1 MVSSVALGG
10 RLRGLAFCFLWYAS
24 VLSGFFFLFCPALPL
39 LILHQAAYRKVTDIL
54 FAVWEMYPVAL
65 MELLFGTR
73 VSLSGDPILSAER
86 SIVLMNHRTRLD
98 WNFLWAAMYHASSP
112 PSHRLK
118 FVLKSAVRHF
128 PGPGWVMQMSCFLYI
143 HRSWERDKDSL
154 GRILDYFRDLRHSC
168 QILIFPEGTD
178 FSPANKKRSDEYA
191 AERHLEKYD
200 QVLHPKTT
208 GFVFLAQRMRQNGQ
222 LDAVYDITVAYPRSL
237 PQSEADMARGIFPE
251 EVYFRVKRHP
261 ISTLPD
267 SDIELRHWLTELWRD
282 KEEALRQFYA
292 EYNSESSSTKTLLHE
307 FRHFGG
313 HSKACCL
320 ARAGCTCAAPPSNA
334 LYLAL
339 FSWTALSVFTIVALF
354 TSPAARLW
362 VTAHTLLFISLSIF
376 TDGLQNF
383 EVTLFRARRALL
395 RNVWLKRK

>member
-251 EVYFRVKRHP
+251 EVYFRVK
-261 ISTLPD
+261 S
-267 SDIELRHWLTELWRD
+267 
-282 KEEALRQFYA
+282 
-292 EYNSESSSTKTLLHE
+292 
-307 FRHFGG
+307 
-313 HSKACCL
+313 SKACCL